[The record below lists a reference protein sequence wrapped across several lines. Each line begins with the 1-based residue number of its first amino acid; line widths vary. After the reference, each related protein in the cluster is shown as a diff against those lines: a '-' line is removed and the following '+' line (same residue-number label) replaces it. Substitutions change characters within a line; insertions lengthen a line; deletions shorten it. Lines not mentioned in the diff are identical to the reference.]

1 MAHLEREPFFTL
13 NREWS
18 DHDHHP
24 EKIKF
29 KKDQGREKGTVSGT
43 VSPDH
48 GKNGIEWTI
57 GVTLTEFKEV
67 QNDFKFSNHEKWA
80 AFRKCL
86 GSTRLVAWDNLVAS
100 EYPDTST
107 RTTEEF
113 KVVFDKW
120 VTKIESCP
128 KGRDVQYRYLSD
140 KTQCRKARNEDCNA
154 HRQRWEEIM

>member
-1 MAHLEREPFFTL
+1 MAHLERDPFFTL
-13 NREWS
+13 NRDWS
-18 DHDHHP
+18 DHNHHP

-86 GSTRLVAWDNLVAS
+86 GYQTIRMGQLSRLGI
-100 EYPDTST
+100 
-107 RTTEEF
+107 F
-113 KVVFDKW
+113 
-120 VTKIESCP
+120 
-128 KGRDVQYRYLSD
+128 
-140 KTQCRKARNEDCNA
+140 
-154 HRQRWEEIM
+154 